1 MSTEL
6 QPSMAE
12 IPLPLFRVSF
22 RGRILHANL
31 LAQEDMGHALHR
43 LQRKDIYTLFGPHDS
58 LEEVL
63 ARVEQGEQISNSGIF
78 RWDDKAPYTIHAGP
92 GDDGCVLVMVPE
104 SRRSE
109 AQQLEHRYAM
119 AEAVARIALELAHEV
134 KNPLAALRGATQWM
148 AEQVDHPLVAETSDH
163 MLHEV
168 DRIRSRIDAFLQ
180 LAPRADITMRAF
192 NIHRLIMD
200 VFRPV
205 PSSVKR
211 SLVLDPSLPEIIA
224 HESRLRQAL
233 ENLWRNALEAG
244 STRIEVQTRLAI
256 ATALPGYHGPILQIT
271 VQSNGTPIPEAMRG
285 QLFEPFV
292 SSKDSGSGLG
302 LAIVQRVALE
312 HGGRVRLQTQ
322 GDQGEDTRFVM
333 HLPLAKIAT
342 AKRECA

>member
-1 MSTEL
+1 MSIEVS
-6 QPSMAE
+6 PSMAE

-22 RGRILHANL
+22 QGGILDANQ
-31 LAQEDMGHALHR
+31 LAQEDMGRSLRR
-43 LQRKDIYTLFGPHDS
+43 LQERDIHALFGPRDS
-58 LEEVL
+58 LDELLV
-63 ARVEQGEQISNSGIF
+63 RVEQGELISNSGIF
-78 RWDDKAPYTIHAGP
+78 RCDNKAPYTIHAGP
-92 GDDGCVLVMVPE
+92 GDDGCVLVLVPE

-109 AQQLEHRYAM
+109 AQQLEHRYAL

-134 KNPLAALRGATQWM
+134 KNPLASLRGATQWM

-168 DRIRSRIDAFLQ
+168 DRIRGRIDAFLQ
-180 LAPRADITMRAF
+180 LAPRADITMQAF

-205 PSSVKR
+205 PPNVKCA
-211 SLVLDPSLPEIIA
+211 LVLDPSLPEIVA

-244 STRIEVQTRLAI
+244 STRVEVQTRLAV
-256 ATALPGYHGPILQIT
+256 ATALPGYHGPILQIS
-271 VQSNGTPIPEAMRG
+271 VQSNGTPIPETMRSR
-285 QLFEPFV
+285 LFEPFV

-312 HGGRVRLQTQ
+312 HGGRVRLQMK
-322 GDQGEDTRFVM
+322 GDDTCFVM
-333 HLPLAKIAT
+333 HLPLARIAT
-342 AKRECA
+342 AKKEQQ